1 MASRLSIPHPGRRR
15 MALWHCNALHLSMF
29 SDVFGMFSTFLVCS
43 GLPCVHGFWTT
54 PWLGHWGTSG
64 DLVENEGLRGRILAF
79 VTFASGRERL
89 AVSTRSMP
97 PICRPMSVWP
107 RSWRHRSVPS
117 IPGVIMVVMMWNIM
131 KHFRCPVEFV
141 DCIAVARLLL
151 RSSKFGCFCPTAWPL
166 GKVKISC
173 YVLRLSSFAMFVC
186 LSFQTWLSKKV
197 ELGRKV
203 HKCSHEVPGNGTW
216 DPFFF
221 WVKIRFQRESLKL
234 SFFSDTHVTNS
245 HHFNVLH
252 IVQWQSTS
260 DRWPWVAVWS
270 TTSPLAVP
278 EIPCGSTPWT
288 LIPEGGPWPNINFH
302 KYA

>member
-1 MASRLSIPHPGRRR
+1 
-15 MALWHCNALHLSMF
+15 MF
-29 SDVFGMFSTFLVCS
+29 SDVFGWFWYVQDFRVSMGF
-43 GLPCVHGFWTT
+43 GLHHGWAIEA
-54 PWLGHWGTSG
+54 PVEIWLRT
-64 DLVENEGLRGRILAF
+64 RGCEVIGILAF